1 MSLLGLLRRIQV
13 STKTMVL
20 SITASLWV
28 RRGRLVTR
36 SNSLDLPIIST
47 SESTIDTI
55 LSTTKT
61 IFLVRCPKDTLFS
74 WIIARDMFSE
84 YDVDR
89 LKRKLLD
96 KYSSAPQY
104 DRIDFWKKNVEGW
117 RKYEDRFLVVRYEN
131 LLNHYEKESKRISEY
146 LSLSIKDSL
155 PKVKEVDLS
164 RKGIIGDHKRVFDS
178 ELINMIDERCKQ
190 EIEYIDSFLY

>member
-1 MSLLGLLRRIQV
+1 
-13 STKTMVL
+13 
-20 SITASLWV
+20 
-28 RRGRLVTR
+28 
-36 SNSLDLPIIST
+36 
-47 SESTIDTI
+47 
-55 LSTTKT
+55 
-61 IFLVRCPKDTLFS
+61 
-74 WIIARDMFSE
+74 MFSE

-96 KYSSAPQY
+96 KYPSAPQY